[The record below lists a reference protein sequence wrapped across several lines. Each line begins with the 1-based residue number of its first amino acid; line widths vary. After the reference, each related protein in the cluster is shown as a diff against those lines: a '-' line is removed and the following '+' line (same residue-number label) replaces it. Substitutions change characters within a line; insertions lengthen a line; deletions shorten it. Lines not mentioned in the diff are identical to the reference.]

1 MKFLSDRYVS
11 VYNHRGFDICTLK
24 VAAPANDDEM
34 GYVVDN
40 AEFSGQV
47 FDAISDAICT
57 IDKKKSDG
65 FI

>member
-24 VAAPANDDEM
+24 VAVPVNDDGL
-34 GYVVDN
+34 GYVIDN
-40 AEFSGQV
+40 AAFSDQV
-47 FDAISDAICT
+47 FDGISEAISA

>member
-24 VAAPANDDEM
+24 VAAPANGDQM
-34 GYVVDN
+34 GYVIDN

-47 FDAISDAICT
+47 FDDISEAISA